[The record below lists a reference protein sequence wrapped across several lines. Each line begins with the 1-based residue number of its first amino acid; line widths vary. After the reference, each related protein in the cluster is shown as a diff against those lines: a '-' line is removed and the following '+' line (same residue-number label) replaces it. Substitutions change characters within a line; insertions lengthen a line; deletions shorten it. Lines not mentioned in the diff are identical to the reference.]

1 MNDVRRRW
9 RDLVRG
15 YALHYD
21 APANDRYW
29 APEFETCPR
38 DRLREIQSEKLS
50 LARRSRKG
58 ASSSLT
64 CHSHEKKPLSLH

>member
-1 MNDVRRRW
+1 MSDIREQW
-9 RDLVRG
+9 RNLVRKH
-15 YALHYD
+15 ALHFD
-21 APANDRYW
+21 EPANDQCW
-29 APEFETCPR
+29 APELETCPR